1 VPEEVKPQA
10 ASTLKPFGKK
20 KETKEKKSVADP
32 KIEDEVEMKEKVVPK
47 T

>member
-20 KETKEKKSVADP
+20 KGNKGKEISGRSKN
-32 KIEDEVEMKEKVVPK
+32 
-47 T
+47 